1 MTYTLPLTTMSVS
14 EKIQMM
20 ETLWENLTQQSQD
33 ITSPTWHQDLLLQR
47 EKLLEIN
54 RIILLIGT
62 RQKNKSSI
70 KFDENRD
77 PQQRPARFT
86 RRLYVL
92 RKTSRK
98 LGLLFSRLA
107 VFRH

>member
-47 EKLLEIN
+47 EKLLEN
-54 RIILLIGT
+54 QQDHFVDWSEAKKQILNQI
-62 RQKNKSSI
+62 R
-70 KFDENRD
+70 
-77 PQQRPARFT
+77 
-86 RRLYVL
+86 
-92 RKTSRK
+92 
-98 LGLLFSRLA
+98 
-107 VFRH
+107 

>member
-1 MTYTLPLTTMSVS
+1 MAYTLPLATMSVS

-33 ITSPTWHQDLLLQR
+33 ITSPTWHHDLLLQR
-47 EKLLEIN
+47 EKLLEN
-54 RIILLIGT
+54 
-62 RQKNKSSI
+62 QQDHFVDWNEAKNKSSI

-77 PQQRPARFT
+77 TQQRAARLT

-92 RKTSRK
+92 
-98 LGLLFSRLA
+98 
-107 VFRH
+107 

>member
-47 EKLLEIN
+47 EKLLEN
-54 RIILLIGT
+54 QQDNFVDWNEAKKQILNQI
-62 RQKNKSSI
+62 R
-70 KFDENRD
+70 
-77 PQQRPARFT
+77 
-86 RRLYVL
+86 
-92 RKTSRK
+92 
-98 LGLLFSRLA
+98 
-107 VFRH
+107 

>member
-47 EKLLEIN
+47 EKLLEN
-54 RIILLIGT
+54 QQDHFVDWNEAKKQILNQI
-62 RQKNKSSI
+62 R
-70 KFDENRD
+70 
-77 PQQRPARFT
+77 
-86 RRLYVL
+86 
-92 RKTSRK
+92 
-98 LGLLFSRLA
+98 
-107 VFRH
+107 